1 MELTDGE
8 ILTLFRDPEQKKKG
22 FSLLVKKYQKP
33 LYWHIRRMVSQHDDA
48 NDVIQNTFLKAW
60 QGLDNFRSDAQLYT
74 WLYRIATNESINFIN
89 KEKKHFATDLDEVSV
104 AKNLTYSASPDGDSI
119 KNKLKSAIEKLP
131 EKQRAVFSLRYFEEM
146 KYEDMSV
153 VMETSVG
160 ALKASYFHAVKKI
173 EDYILGH

>member
-8 ILTLFRDPEQKKKG
+8 ILRLFRDPEQKKKG

-33 LYWHIRRMVSQHDDA
+33 LYWHIRRMVSQHEDA

-74 WLYRIATNESINFIN
+74 WLYRIATNESINFLN
-89 KEKKHFATDLDEVSV
+89 KEKKHLAIDIDDAPNAQYMES
-104 AKNLTYSASPDGDSI
+104 SSSPDGDLLKI
-119 KNKLKSAIEKLP
+119 KLTSAIERLP

-146 KYEDMSV
+146 KYEEMSV

-173 EDYILGH
+173 EDYILGN